1 SKLARTTVDP
11 VRSPRAVP
19 LGSTERTRGSSLDH
33 STSARSRDLWS
44 SSITLAV
51 NTRSWPSETEAVP
64 GSTVTRETTTG
75 ATTSVW
81 QATIAVSA
89 EIANT
94 IRATDFLPIR
104 VLQGV
109 TSRPPGCNLW
119 ASDALPGGA
128 SGACGGRVP
137 EHAGQSGI
145 GAEAHRRRER
155 RAGATGSSRV
165 VSRSG

>member
-81 QATIAVSA
+81 QATVAVSA

-109 TSRPPGCNLW
+109 TSRPP
-119 ASDALPGGA
+119 PGA
-128 SGACGGRVP
+128 TCGRS
-137 EHAGQSGI
+137 E
-145 GAEAHRRRER
+145 ER
-155 RAGATGSSRV
+155 RVGKEWRSRWWPYQQKKNQKQN
-165 VSRSG
+165 R

>member
-81 QATIAVSA
+81 QATVAVSA

-109 TSRPPGCNLW
+109 TSRPPRVQLVGQRRPPRRRVRRVRRQGSGARGPVGNRRGGTP
-119 ASDALPGGA
+119 PGGSA
-128 SGACGGRVP
+128 AQ
-137 EHAGQSGI
+137 A
-145 GAEAHRRRER
+145 RRGR
-155 RAGATGSSRV
+155 RAW
-165 VSRSG
+165 